1 LFRGLKLPKESKDIQ
16 TMADLLRQGAALTER
31 SCPACSSPLFKLK
44 SGDLWC
50 ARCQKRVIVV
60 KEGETSAEATSPVL
74 LTSLESTI
82 LTKIQEIEKEIGEEK
97 DAEKL
102 QRLGSIL
109 STLLENLEK
118 IRKMKKT

>member
-1 LFRGLKLPKESKDIQ
+1 
-16 TMADLLRQGAALTER
+16 MADMLRRGAALTER
-31 SCPACSSPLFKLK
+31 SCPVCFSPLFKLR

-60 KEGETSAEATSPVL
+60 KEGETPAEATSPVL

-82 LTKIQEIEKEIGEEK
+82 LTKIQEIEKEIKEEK
-97 DAEKL
+97 EAEKL

-118 IRKMKKT
+118 IRKMKRT